1 MSDDETAVR
10 DLVRR
15 WVGAVH
21 AGDLDGVLAGHTED
35 IVMFDVPPP
44 DDPRDDV
51 LSPLHELSPINAGRV
66 AAAAVALLRR
76 PD

>member
-1 MSDDETAVR
+1 MGHQRTSDARVSLPDDEVQRIAAEIGRAAR
-10 DLVRR
+10 D
-15 WVGAVH
+15 
-21 AGDLDGVLAGHTED
+21 
-35 IVMFDVPPP
+35 PPP

>member
-1 MSDDETAVR
+1 MGHQRTSDARVSLPDDEVQRTAAQIVR
-10 DLVRR
+10 AARDPL
-15 WVGAVH
+15 
-21 AGDLDGVLAGHTED
+21 
-35 IVMFDVPPP
+35 P

-51 LSPLHELSPINAGRV
+51 LSPLHELSPVNEGRV